1 MHNFVV
7 SLSRSM
13 FDVCDCIFVV
23 ANEHSSYDR
32 IGLNQGAKC
41 ITAALNQRTNPIL
54 HCSAIMQQMRSITV
68 GQAIR
73 IYIYSPHCQIKTKIP
88 KSPLSTR
95 LSSLKFQEIKGLI
108 GHTFM
113 VYTKNQNQR
122 NLYPFVLL
130 EISVLNE
137 STLGHLHY
145 LLTDVPLQPNSLSDN
160 IFNPRSAY

>member
-1 MHNFVV
+1 MLTKFYFGIIERANIEESKSNITINTWLPQASYLCDNF
-7 SLSRSM
+7 SG
-13 FDVCDCIFVV
+13 I
-23 ANEHSSYDR
+23 
-32 IGLNQGAKC
+32 
-41 ITAALNQRTNPIL
+41 
-54 HCSAIMQQMRSITV
+54 
-68 GQAIR
+68 
-73 IYIYSPHCQIKTKIP
+73 
-88 KSPLSTR
+88 
-95 LSSLKFQEIKGLI
+95 SSLKFQEIKGLI